1 MIEVYLDDGDGVNF
15 SEADAWAN
23 NNCQTYK
30 GVEITDVSDLSYFAD
45 EIAIYK
51 FDCSSDAAWFTMQWK
66 GRNYGS

>member
-30 GVEITDVSDLSYFAD
+30 GVDNLLTIFH
-45 EIAIYK
+45 
-51 FDCSSDAAWFTMQWK
+51 
-66 GRNYGS
+66 R